1 MRVEESRGRPA
12 DGGRVSD
19 RNRARFVPPAASL
32 SEASISDL
40 RQQIRSITRAESQA
54 AAARGRVAAEYTRR
68 LGQKAAEKMVR
79 QQSGQSARG
88 SRSEVE
94 VANKLKKLPGT
105 RQAFEDGEISYGHAR
120 IIADTADRVGID
132 EDELVHKARK
142 QPVDVFAHTARQ
154 HEQQRSEDDGLS
166 KLESQK
172 KARKAW
178 IRTDRSDGMVVLGGR
193 FDPIT
198 GALIKDALSVRTDQ
212 MWREE
217 DPEQRPTTA
226 QRMADAI
233 SGLLC
238 EPGTTEPG
246 KEKADKFRRPGAT
259 LLLIAHYDAK
269 GQRIRDATLAD
280 GTPVPVAVFRDWACQ
295 GRVVPSVFDTRG
307 QPLWVGMSKRL
318 ATRPQRLALIA
329 RDRGCVGCGADPAWC
344 QAHHI
349 VPWEADGPTDIDN
362 LVLLCSRCHHQ
373 VHDDGWRIQQ
383 TPDGKR
389 SLRPPAKGHRPPPS
403 NKIRRRR
410 RSAKPKTKLLL

>member
-1 MRVEESRGRPA
+1 MGVEESRGRPA

-19 RNRARFVPPAASL
+19 CNRARFVPPAASL

-40 RQQIRSITRAESQA
+40 REQIRSITRAESQA
-54 AAARGRVAAEYTRR
+54 ASARGRVAAEYARR
-68 LGQKAAEKMVR
+68 LGQKAAEKMVGK
-79 QQSGQSARG
+79 QSGQSARG
-88 SRSEVE
+88 SRTEVE
-94 VANKLKKLPGT
+94 VADKLKKLPGT
-105 RQAFEDGEISYGHAR
+105 RQAFEDGQISYGHAR

-132 EDELVHKARK
+132 ENELVQKAKK

-154 HEQQRSEDDGLS
+154 HEQQRSEDDGRS

-172 KARKAW
+172 RARKAW

-198 GALIKDALSVRTDQ
+198 GTLIKDALSVRTDQ
-212 MWREE
+212 MWRDE
-217 DPEQRPTTA
+217 DPELRPTTA

-233 SGLLC
+233 AGLLC
-238 EPGTTEPG
+238 EPGKKEPG
-246 KEKADKFRRPGAT
+246 TEKTDTFKRPGAI
-259 LLLIAHYDAK
+259 LLLIAHYDAE
-269 GQRIRDATLAD
+269 GRTIRDATLAD

-295 GRVVPSVFDTRG
+295 GRVVPSIFDTRG

-318 ATRPQRLALIA
+318 ATRAQRLALIA

-373 VHDDGWRIQQ
+373 V
-383 TPDGKR
+383 
-389 SLRPPAKGHRPPPS
+389 L
-403 NKIRRRR
+403 
-410 RSAKPKTKLLL
+410 